1 MKSILYL
8 TLSLVLVIS
17 CNKDNANNNEE
28 ALIGKWQVI
37 EYCENT
43 GAGDWTCRDIENGS
57 IVDFNKNGIFTY
69 NEGNNMDDFTSII
82 PGRTMVSLNGNEFW
96 SPNRHYF
103 INISNHSTP
112 SGFLVHAS
120 LDNHLI
126 DLGSWYN
133 DRFILAYTD
142 TPNLVPVPAAV
153 WLFGSGLF
161 GLIGVARRKK
171 A

>member
-69 NEGNNMDDFTSII
+69 NEGNNTECLTGSFTFNNTNLTLQFNSNLCSENDGIVIYIYTFIENKLQLRPSIENLYCDE
-82 PGRTMVSLNGNEFW
+82 GCYEVFKK
-96 SPNRHYF
+96 
-103 INISNHSTP
+103 INS
-112 SGFLVHAS
+112 
-120 LDNHLI
+120 D
-126 DLGSWYN
+126 
-133 DRFILAYTD
+133 
-142 TPNLVPVPAAV
+142 
-153 WLFGSGLF
+153 
-161 GLIGVARRKK
+161 
-171 A
+171 